1 MAGMLPGVE
10 SARRRRFHSDS
21 PNPSGYNFTRRSS
34 FCLYTSNHENLHSS
48 SSSMRI
54 PIGQAYCDEKL
65 GAVAREAKKRLDEKL
80 KAQWKSKIKRVSSE
94 LQRPRNLE
102 GSPAIEGKEVF
113 GLKKKFNWA
122 KISWKCTEQEECA
135 VCLEHFV
142 AGDTLMQLP
151 CAHKFHSK
159 CLVPW
164 LESNAHCPC
173 CRMEIQN

>member
-34 FCLYTSNHENLHSS
+34 FCLYSSNHETLHSS
-48 SSSMRI
+48 SSSSRN
-54 PIGQAYCDEKL
+54 PISQAYCDEKL
-65 GAVAREAKKRLDEKL
+65 GAVAREAKKRLDERL
-80 KAQWKSKIKRVSSE
+80 KAQWKSEIKRVSSGQE
-94 LQRPRNLE
+94 RTRNLE
-102 GSPAIEGKEVF
+102 VSPTIEGTEVF

-122 KISWKCTEQEECA
+122 KLSWKCTEQEECA
-135 VCLEHFV
+135 VCLEHLM

-151 CAHKFHSK
+151 CAHRFHSK

-164 LESNAHCPC
+164 LESNAQCPC